1 MQLTGTVHLVLQQE
15 SGTSKNGKDW
25 KKQVFIIN
33 YKDGEYD
40 KQLALT
46 TMGNTVEQIA
56 SIGIGQTVTV
66 DFNAE
71 SREYNGR
78 WYTDYKAWKV
88 TTPSGSSGSSNLPF

>member
-33 YKDGEYD
+33 YKDGDYD

-46 TMGNTVEQIA
+46 TMGSTVEQIA

-78 WYTDYKAWKV
+78 WYTDCKAWKV